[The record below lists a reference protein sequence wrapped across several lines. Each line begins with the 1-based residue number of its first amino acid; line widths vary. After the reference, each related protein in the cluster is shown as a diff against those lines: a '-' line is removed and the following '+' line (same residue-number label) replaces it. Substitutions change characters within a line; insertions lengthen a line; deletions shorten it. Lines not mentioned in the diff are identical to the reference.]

1 MTSASLQGVFRSL
14 RVYHGPDAPKA
25 AMDQL
30 YRQFV
35 KPGDLVY
42 DIGAHAGDRISSFR
56 RLGARVVAL
65 EPQPLLMRALRL
77 IHGRDPAVMLLP
89 AAAAAECGEYPLHI
103 NSCNPTVSTLS
114 DAFMVEAG
122 FAAGWEGQNWDQ
134 IINVP
139 VITLDHLIRKV
150 GPPVFV
156 KIDVEGFE
164 DEVLA
169 GLSQSIPALSF
180 EFTTIA
186 RDVALRSID
195 RLAAFANYGFD
206 VAIGESQQL
215 TFGHWLTGSEMSLH
229 ISSLPHETNSGDIY
243 ARLSEPGYTGV
254 KS

>member
-1 MTSASLQGVFRSL
+1 M
-14 RVYHGPDAPKA
+14 
-25 AMDQL
+25 
-30 YRQFV
+30 
-35 KPGDLVY
+35 
-42 DIGAHAGDRISSFR
+42 
-56 RLGARVVAL
+56 
-65 EPQPLLMRALRL
+65 
-77 IHGRDPAVMLLP
+77 
-89 AAAAAECGEYPLHI
+89 
-103 NSCNPTVSTLS
+103 LS
-114 DAFMVEAG
+114 DLEAG

-139 VITLDHLIRKV
+139 AITLDQMIRKV

-243 ARLSEPGYTGV
+243 ARLLEPGYTGAGL
-254 KS
+254 

>member
-14 RVYHGPDAPKA
+14 RLYHGPDAPKA
-25 AMDQL
+25 AMDQI
-30 YRQFV
+30 YSQFV

-42 DIGAHAGDRISSFR
+42 DIGAHVGDRISSFR
-56 RLGARVVAL
+56 RLGARIVAL

-89 AAAAAECGEYPLHI
+89 AAAAAEPGEYILHV
-103 NSCNPTVSTLS
+103 NRANPTVSTLS
-114 DAFMVEAG
+114 DAFMIEAEDA
-122 FAAGWEGQNWDQ
+122 FGWEGQSWDAQ
-134 IINVP
+134 ITVP
-139 VITLDHLIRKV
+139 AVTLDLMIKKF
-150 GPPVFV
+150 GPPVFI

-195 RLAAFANYGFD
+195 RLAASATYGFD
-206 VAIGESQQL
+206 VAIGESQRL
-215 TFGHWLTGSEMSLH
+215 RFGHWLSASEMTLH
-229 ISSLPHETNSGDIY
+229 ISSLPHEINSGDIY
-243 ARLSEPGYTGV
+243 ARLMEPGYTGAGL
-254 KS
+254 